1 MADLATLLTPTHV
14 ATQLMTQCI
23 RSIELGLEVARAIE
37 QLAWRDNYIAHATV
51 VTQMTE
57 SAHRTYTKLIKY
69 ALRITSLQ
77 SGRVK
82 YTRFSVCFTIDFL
95 WIFVVFLV
103 SVFLL

>member
-1 MADLATLLTPTHV
+1 MFTKYCGSRALA
-14 ATQLMTQCI
+14 
-23 RSIELGLEVARAIE
+23 
-37 QLAWRDNYIAHATV
+37 V
-51 VTQMTE
+51 VTQMTG

-82 YTRFSVCFTIDFL
+82 YTSFSVCFTIDFL

-103 SVFLL
+103 SVFWSGSTKVVEYARPSCVSVAFTVSELCSKL